1 MTIVAVIFAL
11 VAAVFLFRLP
21 KDWAALPLLAGAGY
35 MPLGQNIEIGP
46 LHFTVIRILVAV
58 GFARVMSRGERIEGG
73 LNKLDRMFLVW
84 GGCAAVSSFFHE
96 EFASSLISRLGMVY
110 DSAGLYFLFRV
121 FIQGPASVLNISRI
135 AIFVLAPVALEMVV
149 EGMTGRNSFS
159 FFGGVDAISEIR
171 NGKIRAQGPFSH
183 SILAGTVGAV
193 CWPLVIPFWK
203 TNRKLAIL
211 GFVTCGAIV
220 LASKSSGPI
229 MTTMFIV
236 GGLCAWKVKEHTR
249 AIRWGALLMIITLH
263 LVMKAPVYY
272 LLARIDLTGSST
284 GWHRA
289 ELIHASITHLN
300 EWWFAGTDYTRHWM
314 PTGVNWNPNHTD
326 ITNHYIKMGVVGGL
340 PLMFA
345 FIGILVVG
353 FSSVGKALRNAKE
366 APLAQRFL
374 IWTLGAIL
382 LGHSLTFMSI
392 CYFDQSIVFLLLVL
406 AAIGSLFSKRAV
418 VKQSSVQKDSPVI
431 A

>member
-1 MTIVAVIFAL
+1 VTIVAIIFVF
-11 VAAVFLFRLP
+11 VAAIFLFRLP

-58 GFARVMSRGERIEGG
+58 GFARVMSRGERLEGG
-73 LNKLDRMFLVW
+73 VNKLDRMFFLW
-84 GGCAAVSSFFHE
+84 GGCAVISSFFHE
-96 EFASSLISRLGMVY
+96 EFASALISRLGMIY
-110 DSAGLYFLFRV
+110 DSVGLYVLLRI
-121 FIQGPASVLNISRI
+121 FIQGPTSVLTISRI
-135 AIFVLAPVALEMVV
+135 TIFVLAPVALEMFV
-149 EGMTGRNSFS
+149 EGVTGRNSFS

-211 GFVTCGAIV
+211 GFLTCAAIV
-220 LASKSSGPI
+220 LSSKSSGPI

-236 GGLCAWKVKEHTR
+236 GGLAAWRVRQHTR
-249 AIRWGALLMIITLH
+249 AIRWGALLAIITLH

-353 FSSVGKALRNAKE
+353 FSSIGKVLRAAKE
-366 APLAQRFL
+366 APFAHRFL
-374 IWTLGAIL
+374 VWTLGAIL

-392 CYFDQSIVFLLLVL
+392 CYFDQSIVFFLLVL
-406 AAIGSLFSKRAV
+406 AAIGSLVSKRATS
-418 VKQSSVQKDSPVI
+418 KLTGAQSASPSNR
-431 A
+431 